1 MKHSAAWDHLASQM
15 QQRLR
20 TPDGREHLE
29 RKLAV
34 MERQLLGAQPS
45 TSAPA
50 DPDKL
55 AKQQRLL
62 QYHAELARCA
72 TALVSMSVGC
82 PAYLTC
88 FCSQADVVLEPSQIT
103 HTTAM
108 LGM

>member
-1 MKHSAAWDHLASQM
+1 MWNSAAWDHLASQM
-15 QQRLR
+15 QQRHR

-34 MERQLLGAQPS
+34 MERQLLGGQPG

-62 QYHAELARCA
+62 QYHAELVRGAA
-72 TALVSMSVGC
+72 ALVSMSVGC
-82 PAYLTC
+82 TSHA
-88 FCSQADVVLEPSQIT
+88 FAARQ
-103 HTTAM
+103 M
-108 LGM
+108 